1 MGRQERYIP
10 DFVFDNL
17 DNLKSQRVNAGFTQ
31 KSLAALIGSQ
41 ESIITNYENSNM
53 MPGRNKRGHERKMTK
68 NRNSTENARPAH

>member
-17 DNLKSQRVNAGFTQ
+17 DNLKSQRMNAGFTQ

-41 ESIITNYENSNM
+41 ESIITNYENFNM
-53 MPGRNKRGHERKMTK
+53 MPGRNNYNKLAKVFNWEVWK
-68 NRNSTENARPAH
+68 